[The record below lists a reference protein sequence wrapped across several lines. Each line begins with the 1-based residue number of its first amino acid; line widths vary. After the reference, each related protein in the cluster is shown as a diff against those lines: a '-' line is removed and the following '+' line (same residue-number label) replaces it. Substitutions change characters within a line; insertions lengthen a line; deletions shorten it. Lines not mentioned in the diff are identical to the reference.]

1 MFIKVV
7 SSEEFYSIKKTL
19 LSKLLNNF
27 EKHQMS
33 IFHGFYNKRILKT
46 CFRRYYET
54 CKQDVW
60 VVFHN
65 PKLKNDNFCKLLN
78 HDTVNK
84 HEGRSPQVS
93 KLTIEE
99 KILVNY
105 VSSCILPLQV
115 DKWISEFY
123 VEREKKKCENAAQ
136 KEKLVSHLL

>member
-33 IFHGFYNKRILKT
+33 IFHGLYRFYNKRILKT

-54 CKQDVW
+54 CKRCKQDVW

-84 HEGRSPQVS
+84 HEGRSSQVS

-105 VSSCILPLQV
+105 VSSCILPLEV
-115 DKWISEFY
+115 DK
-123 VEREKKKCENAAQ
+123 
-136 KEKLVSHLL
+136 

>member
-99 KILVNY
+99 KFWLIMFQAASFHFKLINE
-105 VSSCILPLQV
+105 SASFMLR
-115 DKWISEFY
+115 
-123 VEREKKKCENAAQ
+123 ERKKM
-136 KEKLVSHLL
+136 